1 MKSYL
6 YLICPFTALIIC
18 QILKFLIEIIQ
29 TKKCNWSR
37 LFNGSGGMP
46 SSHTTFSSSITMLIG
61 YTLGFDNPVFAVSL
75 VFMFIIA
82 YDSMGLRLESE
93 KQAQAINMMFEKFE
107 KGKWKAG
114 YHKLKEEIGHQPLE
128 VLVGLLLG
136 TFFAFLF
143 KIMFF

>member
-6 YLICPFTALIIC
+6 YLICPLMTLIIC
-18 QILKFLIEIIQ
+18 QILKFTIETIQ

-61 YTLGFDNPVFAVSL
+61 YTLGFDSPVFAVSL
-75 VFMFIIA
+75 VFVLIIA

-107 KGKWKAG
+107 KGKWKVG
-114 YHKLKEEIGHQPLE
+114 YHKLKEELGHQPLE

-136 TFFAFLF
+136 TFSAFLF
-143 KIMFF
+143 SIMFF

>member
-1 MKSYL
+1 M
-6 YLICPFTALIIC
+6 TLIIC
-18 QILKFLIEIIQ
+18 QFIKFTIETMQ

-61 YTLGFDNPVFAVSL
+61 YTLGFDHPIFAVSL
-75 VFMFIIA
+75 IFMLIVS
-82 YDSMGLRLESE
+82 YDAMGLRLESE

-107 KGKWKAG
+107 KGKWKTG
-114 YHKLKEEIGHQPLE
+114 FNKLKEELGHQPLE

-136 TFFAFLF
+136 TFSAFLF
-143 KIMFF
+143 FILFF

>member
-1 MKSYL
+1 MKSYI
-6 YLICPFTALIIC
+6 YLICPFVTLIIC
-18 QILKFLIEIIQ
+18 QLLKFTIETIQ

-61 YTLGFDNPVFAVSL
+61 YTLGFDHPLFTVSL
-75 VFMFIIA
+75 IFMLIVA
-82 YDSMGLRLESE
+82 YDAMGLRLESE

-114 YHKLKEEIGHQPLE
+114 YNKLKEELGHQPLE

-136 TFFAFLF
+136 TSSAFLF
-143 KIMFF
+143 FILFF

>member
-1 MKSYL
+1 MKSYI
-6 YLICPFTALIIC
+6 YLICPFVTLIIC
-18 QILKFLIEIIQ
+18 QFIKFTIETMQ

-61 YTLGFDNPVFAVSL
+61 YTLGFDHPIFAVSL
-75 VFMFIIA
+75 IFMLIVS
-82 YDSMGLRLESE
+82 YDAMGLRLESE

-107 KGKWKAG
+107 KGKWKTG
-114 YHKLKEEIGHQPLE
+114 FNKLKEELGHQPLE

-136 TFFAFLF
+136 TFSAFLF
-143 KIMFF
+143 FILFF

>member
-1 MKSYL
+1 M
-6 YLICPFTALIIC
+6 TLIIC
-18 QILKFLIEIIQ
+18 QLLKFTIETVQ

-61 YTLGFDNPVFAVSL
+61 YTLGFDHPLFAVSL
-75 VFMFIIA
+75 IFMLIVA
-82 YDSMGLRLESE
+82 YDAMGLRLESE

-107 KGKWKAG
+107 KGKWKTG
-114 YHKLKEEIGHQPLE
+114 FNKLKEELGHQPLE

-136 TFFAFLF
+136 TSSAFLF
-143 KIMFF
+143 FILFF

>member
-6 YLICPFTALIIC
+6 YLICPFTTLIIC
-18 QILKFLIEIIQ
+18 QIIKFTIETIQ

-61 YTLGFDNPVFAVSL
+61 YTLGFDSPIFAISL
-75 VFMFIIA
+75 IFMLIIA
-82 YDSMGLRLESE
+82 YDAMGLRLESE

-107 KGKWKAG
+107 RGKWKTG
-114 YHKLKEEIGHQPLE
+114 YQKLKEELGHQPLE

-136 TFFAFLF
+136 TFSAFVFFLLF
-143 KIMFF
+143 F